1 MDIHIYSVQAKSQA
15 GNMSQTYN
23 GNIKKAKTLKI
34 LKISAFCWIE
44 LNWILFHVDKKI
56 HVISL
61 DHITKYVSN

>member
-44 LNWILFHVDKKI
+44 LNWIEFYFMLTKK
-56 HVISL
+56 
-61 DHITKYVSN
+61 YM

>member
-34 LKISAFCWIE
+34 LKISAFCW
-44 LNWILFHVDKKI
+44 N
-56 HVISL
+56 
-61 DHITKYVSN
+61 